1 MPGAQS
7 LAPSHAQGAALAMT
21 MRHQTFGQ
29 HSCEHRHAA
38 FDYPSAAISGAEY
51 KGRMAHRFQAISET
65 AWSPAQQ
72 HYLVCLSLSLS
83 LVCAAQWRLASATL
97 TTQRHAARSARM
109 VRGVCANGLGV
120 PRNLRPLVFVSFG
133 GIGNRQLPAARMTC
147 LGGSFCRAPR
157 AQEKPLASWLS
168 ERHVR
173 LR

>member
-1 MPGAQS
+1 MRSSAS
-7 LAPSHAQGAALAMT
+7 LPLDSCNAHGSHNILAST
-21 MRHQTFGQ
+21 ATRHLIT
-29 HSCEHRHAA
+29 RL
-38 FDYPSAAISGAEY
+38 PAISGAEY